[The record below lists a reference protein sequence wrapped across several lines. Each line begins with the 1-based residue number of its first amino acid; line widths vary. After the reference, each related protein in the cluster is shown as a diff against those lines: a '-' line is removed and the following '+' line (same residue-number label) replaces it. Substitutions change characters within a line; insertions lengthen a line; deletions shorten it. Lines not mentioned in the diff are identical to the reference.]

1 MATNT
6 LASPRALRKPRR
18 VDWRAVVGPVLALM
32 ATGGL
37 LLFWSSSSNT
47 QPVLVARRDLPV
59 GATLDAS
66 SVTTAHV
73 QLTDTLYA
81 VALPASQAPNVIG
94 NKLAEPAHAGQVL
107 VWPQIATRDLLGPGQ
122 RAISLRLS
130 KDNSTG
136 GRLQPGDRVEILL
149 TTNAGEPDAATRVVV
164 SGITVYDVI
173 REDAGRSINRDSSG
187 EGGAISALTFIV
199 TPEQAVAL
207 AGAKHNGQL
216 DVLLLPKTER

>member
-1 MATNT
+1 MAADT
-6 LASPRALRKPRR
+6 LTSARTLRKSRR
-18 VDWRAVVGPVLALM
+18 IDWRAVVGPVLALM

-47 QPVLVARRDLPV
+47 QPVLVAGRDLPA
-59 GATLDAS
+59 GATLDAT
-66 SVTTAHV
+66 SVTTARV

-94 NKLAEPAHAGQVL
+94 KKLAEPVHAGQVL
-107 VWPQIATRDLLGPGQ
+107 VRPQIATRDLLGPGQ
-122 RAISLRLS
+122 RSMSVRLD
-130 KDNSTG
+130 KDSSTG
-136 GRLQPGDRVEILL
+136 GRLRPGDRVEILL

-173 REDAGRSINRDSSG
+173 YEDAGRSIGR
-187 EGGAISALTFIV
+187 EGNDEAGVISALTLIV
-199 TPEQAVAL
+199 TPEQALAL
-207 AGAKHNGQL
+207 TSAKHNGQL